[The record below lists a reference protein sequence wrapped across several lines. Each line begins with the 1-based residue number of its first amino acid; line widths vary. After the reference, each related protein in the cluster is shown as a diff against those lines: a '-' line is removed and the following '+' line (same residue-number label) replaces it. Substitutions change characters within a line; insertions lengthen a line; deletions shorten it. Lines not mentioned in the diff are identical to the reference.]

1 MTARLTDPKCRSL
14 ECRKTIF
21 DNPFTKLKYILCSPF
36 LSLVGLEITLA
47 SHTPNWGA
55 SARNIE
61 KTSTIESAQK
71 ILGGIKE
78 NSQSL
83 KLPTQS

>member
-1 MTARLTDPKCRSL
+1 
-14 ECRKTIF
+14 
-21 DNPFTKLKYILCSPF
+21 